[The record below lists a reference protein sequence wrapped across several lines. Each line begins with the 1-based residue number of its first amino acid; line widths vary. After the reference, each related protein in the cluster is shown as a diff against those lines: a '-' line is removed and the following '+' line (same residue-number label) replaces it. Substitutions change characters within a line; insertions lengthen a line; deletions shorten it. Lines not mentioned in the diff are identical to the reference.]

1 MAAPTLSANAA
12 VPAHGGFN
20 VAILETDVDNL
31 SPRAQ
36 HGEEAGHIPAF
47 RAIDASDDV
56 LLPVEHTLIS
66 RGTTFLVLAD
76 RPPLSE
82 GSRIQIAIL
91 VQNVL
96 IDGDVV
102 HQPCFHLKITPRHDL
117 RKLIEV
123 IDRIDIE
130 PTIRNCVKFS
140 TNAITILETML
151 MVGASNIPSLAV
163 DTIAVVELMIHLTAI
178 DADAMV

>member
-1 MAAPTLSANAA
+1 M
-12 VPAHGGFN
+12 
-20 VAILETDVDNL
+20 
-31 SPRAQ
+31 
-36 HGEEAGHIPAF
+36 
-47 RAIDASDDV
+47 
-56 LLPVEHTLIS
+56 LLPVEHAPIC
-66 RGTTFLVLAD
+66 RGTTYLVLAD

-82 GSRIQIAIL
+82 GSRIQIAFL

-130 PTIRNCVKFS
+130 PTIRNCVRFS

-151 MVGASNIPSLAV
+151 MVGASNIPNLAV
-163 DTIAVVELMIHLTAI
+163 DTIAVVELMIRLPTI
-178 DADAMV
+178 DAEAMIIDMLADAGGITIATISADAMV